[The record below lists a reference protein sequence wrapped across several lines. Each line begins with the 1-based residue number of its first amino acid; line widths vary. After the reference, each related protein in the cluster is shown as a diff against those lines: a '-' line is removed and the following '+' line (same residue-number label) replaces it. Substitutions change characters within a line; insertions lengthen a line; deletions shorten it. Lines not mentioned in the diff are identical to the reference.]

1 MDSLSIIL
9 ENCYGIGTFNGTF
22 DFSES
27 NSNLIYAPNGVMK
40 TSLARTFLRL
50 SEGKKP
56 EDLVFKRESS
66 FDIKINGVDIAKEDI
81 LVIEPFDPEFESQNI
96 STLLVNKEKKA
107 VYDKIYKDIITAKKK
122 LIAELN
128 KVSKVPREKLEETMI
143 SDIGSSDFFEAIRF
157 LQKSGLGNTNYS
169 QLVYLKIFDPKVLA
183 LLAEDNIKAGI
194 VDYTARYNELIKSSP
209 LFMQSGF
216 NPVKADTVLASLK
229 KEMFFEAQ
237 HKLLLNGKSD
247 PISNHADLEKMFE
260 KEKEEILGDGN
271 LKAIS
276 QKISK
281 GVVSVKSFQDILETH
296 PEISAEL
303 NDLDNF
309 KKVIWSSYYLANR
322 ELFDLLLSLFD
333 KGKAELAT
341 IEAEAQT
348 EKTLWHEAK
357 RVFKERFHIDFSIDI
372 ENQTNAILGT
382 DEPNIVFT
390 FNNNNNNGDEPKIK
404 FNRGQLNSLD
414 FLSVGERRAMYLL
427 YVIFEFKA
435 RKARGKSTL
444 IIIDDIADS
453 FDYKNKYAI
462 IEYLKELSDDG
473 LFGLLVLTHNFD
485 FYRTFQSRILGE
497 RHKRKHSFIA
507 QKESGNISLLG
518 GGDNFITSPFDYWK
532 NNFGENKQIIVSMI
546 PFVRNLVEYKDG
558 KRGDNY
564 SNLTSLLHMKPNT
577 KTFTLSCLEKII
589 SSTIKGL
596 KLSENIDK
604 TLLVIDFIYDTAE
617 LVIQNLN
624 NSADEIR
631 LENKVA
637 LSIAIRLKAEEFMLS
652 KVIDQT
658 KIDGPQTGVLFD
670 RLSNE
675 NKDKGV
681 EFKMVKSVLSQVVL
695 MTPENIHINSFM
707 YEPLMDMSNHHLISL
722 YKDIK
727 KLEWDGT

>member
-9 ENCYGIGTFNGTF
+9 ENCYGIGSFKETF

-40 TSLARTFLRL
+40 TSLAKTFLRL
-50 SEGKKP
+50 SEDKKP
-56 EDLVFKRESS
+56 EDLVFKKESK
-66 FDIKINGVDIAKEDI
+66 FDIKIDGVDILKDDI
-81 LVIEPFDPEFESQNI
+81 LVIEPFDPNFDSQNI

-107 VYDKIYKDIITAKKK
+107 VYDKIYKDIIIAKKK

-128 KVSKVPREKLEETMI
+128 KVSKVPKEKLEETII

-157 LQKSGLGNTNYS
+157 LLKSGLGNTNYS
-169 QLVYLKIFDPKVLA
+169 QLAYLKIFVPKVLA
-183 LLAEDNIKAGI
+183 LLAEDNIKVGI
-194 VDYTARYNELIKSSP
+194 VDYTTRYNELIKNSP
-209 LFMQSGF
+209 LFMKSGF

-229 KEMFFEAQ
+229 KEMFFEAE

-247 PISNHADLEKMFE
+247 LISNHADLETMLE
-260 KEKEEILGDGN
+260 KEKETILGDGN

-281 GVVSVKSFQDILETH
+281 GVVSVKSFQDLLETH

-333 KGKAELAT
+333 KGKAELAA
-341 IEAEAQT
+341 IEAEAKT

-357 RVFKERFHIDFSIDI
+357 SVFKERFHIDFSIDI

-390 FNNNNNNGDEPKIK
+390 FKNNDDEPKIK

-435 RKARGKSTL
+435 RKERGKSTL

-532 NNFGENKQIIVSMI
+532 NNFGKNKQIIVSMI

-558 KRGDNY
+558 KKSDNY
-564 SNLTSLLHMKPNT
+564 LNLTSLLHIKPNT
-577 KTFTLSCLEKII
+577 KNFTLSCLEEII
-589 SSTIKGL
+589 SSTIEGL

-617 LVIQNLN
+617 LVIQNLI
-624 NSADEIR
+624 NSVDEIR

-652 KVIDQT
+652 KVIDET
-658 KIDGPQTGVLFD
+658 KIKGPQTGVLFD

-675 NKDKGV
+675 NKDKG
-681 EFKMVKSVLSQVVL
+681 EAFKMIKKVLSQVVL

-722 YKDIK
+722 YQDIK